1 MDRCRETVTRRR
13 LGARALEGAKGR
25 LNVGK
30 RFFSLCVLF
39 LLFKAL
45 TLRVGFG
52 ERRRGRIFHSLEIL
66 INMLD
71 LTIEEFSMHQAAS
84 AEALVY

>member
-1 MDRCRETVTRRR
+1 MRT
-13 LGARALEGAKGR
+13 
-25 LNVGK
+25 
-30 RFFSLCVLF
+30 
-39 LLFKAL
+39 LLTFQSTNSASWIWRKKK
-45 TLRVGFG
+45 
-52 ERRRGRIFHSLEIL
+52 GRIFHSLEIL